1 MENVT
6 VNKLELASELANMSL
21 LIDYA
26 DKMKIY
32 DEKNLTLLLLPG
44 TVRFIWMENELI
56 VRDFERGVSV
66 KLKLSEH
73 EKQQRN
79 IAEVLAAH
87 VSFLKTQAIGKIFS
101 IS

>member
-32 DEKNLTLLLLPG
+32 DEK
-44 TVRFIWMENELI
+44 ENEITCYTDEAQDVFNGLYDMYLTVI
-56 VRDFERGVSV
+56 EN
-66 KLKLSEH
+66 LEI
-73 EKQQRN
+73 KQ
-79 IAEVLAAH
+79 
-87 VSFLKTQAIGKIFS
+87 
-101 IS
+101 